1 MNAVTIEP
9 PEEFQSDEILQP
21 NEPPADEMMVVDEQP
36 PIPPP
41 PIPPPRIITTM
52 EELASALRN
61 QINDQDR
68 LNLIKL
74 LL

>member
-1 MNAVTIEP
+1 MNAATIEP
-9 PEEFQSDEILQP
+9 PAEFQSDEILQP
-21 NEPPADEMMVVDEQP
+21 NEPPANEMMVADEQP
-36 PIPPP
+36 PIPL
-41 PIPPPRIITTM
+41 PRIITTM